1 MNPLQMRWKSGALGH
16 TTDLHILA
24 PEPERI
30 PPPWPVLYLL
40 HGRSDDASAW
50 TRFTTIERQADG
62 FPFLIV
68 MPNAYITYYRDPIDR
83 RGMESAIIEELI
95 PMIDATFATDSRRE
109 ARFISGLSMGGY
121 GALYLGVKYPQL
133 FSAISAHSPATI
145 ESKRGDDVDR
155 AHHLS
160 EIWGNPVDESR
171 TLFHLLAH
179 ADRATMPRIR
189 VDIGDRDFLLDEAR
203 MLRAHL
209 IDCGIEHSYVERP
222 GAHDWN
228 YWERQ
233 IGETLRFMMTAYG
246 SAQSRDANK

>member
-1 MNPLQMRWKSGALGH
+1 
-16 TTDLHILA
+16 
-24 PEPERI
+24 
-30 PPPWPVLYLL
+30 
-40 HGRSDDASAW
+40 
-50 TRFTTIERQADG
+50 
-62 FPFLIV
+62 

-95 PMIDATFATDSRRE
+95 PMIDATFATDARRE

-121 GALYLGVKYPQL
+121 GALYLGVKYPHL
-133 FSAISAHSPATI
+133 FSAISAHSPAAI

-160 EIWGNPVDESR
+160 DAWGSPVDESR

-179 ADRATMPRIR
+179 AERATMPRIR

-209 IDCGIEHSYVERP
+209 VDCGIDHSYVERP

-246 SAQSRDANK
+246 STQSRDASK